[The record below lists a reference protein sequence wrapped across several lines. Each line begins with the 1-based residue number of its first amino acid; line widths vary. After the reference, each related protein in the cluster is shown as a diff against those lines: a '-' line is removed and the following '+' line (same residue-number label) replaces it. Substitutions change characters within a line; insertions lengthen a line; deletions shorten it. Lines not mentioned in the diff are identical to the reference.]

1 MGTNDYIEIERIAKL
16 EAQVESIKED
26 VAEVKQEVKALNNKI
41 DSGNRRIVEHLDNS
55 INELA
60 KADQEQHTS
69 LKKSMENVQT
79 RVDMLER
86 WKWMIIGGAVVIG
99 YLIGNSDVVLRFFK

>member
-1 MGTNDYIEIERIAKL
+1 MGVVENVNVERIAKL

-26 VAEVKQEVKALNNKI
+26 VAEVKQDIKALNQKI
-41 DSGNRRIVEHLDNS
+41 EDGNRRIVEHLDNS

-60 KADQEQHTS
+60 KADQEQHTA
-69 LKKSMENVQT
+69 LKKSMEKVQT
-79 RVDMLER
+79 RVDLLER

-99 YLIGNSDVVLRFFK
+99 YLIGNSDVVLRIFK